1 MPSCSLA
8 VSWARQQKQNR
19 KVRGVQQ
26 RTNLVESESPLKATL
41 HAQPAEQ
48 NLTATSGMS
57 FAHAADI
64 PVLLNP
70 AFEGSE
76 QLRAQRFL
84 GGTYKLQ
91 LNPTRCLKLSYLG
104 HPKYE

>member
-41 HAQPAEQ
+41 HAQHAEQ

-57 FAHAADI
+57 FAHTADI
-64 PVLLNP
+64 PVLLN
-70 AFEGSE
+70 
-76 QLRAQRFL
+76 LH
-84 GGTYKLQ
+84 
-91 LNPTRCLKLSYLG
+91 LKGASS
-104 HPKYE
+104 

>member
-57 FAHAADI
+57 FAHA
-64 PVLLNP
+64 VLLNP

-91 LNPTRCLKLSYLG
+91 LNPTRRLRLSYLG